1 MPDLIEYDTY
11 NAVMTS
17 PYHYQV
23 KPPLCIIGEVNFASN
38 ITTQIRQWK
47 IVVYT
52 MNSCDLLNFNTTDG
66 FKDPI

>member
-1 MPDLIEYDTY
+1 MPEITEYDTY
-11 NAVMTS
+11 NAVMAL
-17 PYHYQV
+17 PYNYQV

-47 IVVYT
+47 IAVYT
-52 MNSCDLLNFNTTDG
+52 MNYFDLLNFYTADR

>member
-1 MPDLIEYDTY
+1 MPDLTEYDTY

-23 KPPLCIIGEVNFASN
+23 KPPLCINGEVNFASN

-47 IVVYT
+47 IAVYT
-52 MNSCDLLNFNTTDG
+52 MNSCDLLNFNTVDR